1 MIGGKELMILQDFS
15 TRDKNDRLVLDLSI
29 ATPNVIK
36 LAKKLHWP
44 PFDNVDGKTYICY

>member
-1 MIGGKELMILQDFS
+1 MIGGKELMILKAFS
-15 TRDKNDRLVLDLSI
+15 KETKNGGVVLDFSI